1 MAALQFAHATVQRSP
16 PAQQSPSSP
25 LVDQALWPAWQV
37 LTPCP
42 MISGTHALVCSHSQM
57 QGRVS
62 AEAAAAATS
71 LTLILGLPPS
81 LRGHL
86 LVWYM
91 VYGVYVYVYMVYMY
105 MYMGYRQSLKMTL
118 VCMVQVPPR
127 V

>member
-86 LVWYM
+86 
-91 VYGVYVYVYMVYMY
+91 YGVPSESEDDPCVH
-105 MYMGYRQSLKMTL
+105 GAGATQSLGFLGLSYNSTNPK
-118 VCMVQVPPR
+118 P
-127 V
+127 